1 MAQANYNGAEN
12 DILVVKVSDD
22 ASALAAP
29 TGFWEIWND
38 SGSGADLDGAV
49 IRPICPNGKEI

>member
-12 DILVVKVSDD
+12 DIMVVKVSDD

-38 SGSGADLDGAV
+38 RGSGADLDGAV
-49 IRPICPNGKEI
+49 IRPICPNGK